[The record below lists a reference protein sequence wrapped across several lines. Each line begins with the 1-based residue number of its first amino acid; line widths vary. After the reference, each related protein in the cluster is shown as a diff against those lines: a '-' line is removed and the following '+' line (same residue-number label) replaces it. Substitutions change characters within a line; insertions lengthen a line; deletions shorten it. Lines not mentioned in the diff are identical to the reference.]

1 MGERDRSTVTAY
13 GTRYP
18 RVLCTQALLE
28 SACPKGC
35 GQRHAVYSIY
45 PSSAKHYFARGAICD
60 SIPSS
65 IVKMDTGRSKNVNKQ
80 VKLRNSKG
88 AVIPMD
94 YIDKILENLKD
105 IARKLI
111 EILLGPEA
119 EPERET
125 IPIPVDNRQRRNY
138 R

>member
-1 MGERDRSTVTAY
+1 
-13 GTRYP
+13 
-18 RVLCTQALLE
+18 
-28 SACPKGC
+28 
-35 GQRHAVYSIY
+35 
-45 PSSAKHYFARGAICD
+45 
-60 SIPSS
+60 
-65 IVKMDTGRSKNVNKQ
+65 
-80 VKLRNSKG
+80 
-88 AVIPMD
+88 MD

-111 EILLGPEA
+111 EILLGPDA